1 MQGKILKGISGFY
14 YVHVVE
20 SGIRDTG
27 VLPGI
32 YECKAKGIFRKEG
45 IKPLVG
51 DVVEIEVLDETEK
64 KGNLTHI
71 LPRKNELVRPAVANV
86 DMALI
91 VFAAATPDPNFN
103 LLDRFLTL
111 MARQG
116 LPVCICFNKVDL
128 IEEKLRQQYMRDYSG
143 CGCPVEFISVKEDI
157 GIERLAEHLCGK
169 TTTIAG
175 PSGVGKSSLINRL
188 QSDVQMETGDVSEK
202 IGRGKQTTRHT
213 QLIHIQEDT
222 YIMDTPGFSSLYL
235 PQMQKEELA
244 GYYPEFDDYR
254 DTCRFLGCSHISEPD
269 CGVKQALADGKI
281 SQLRYD
287 NYVQLYGE
295 LKEQE
300 KNRYS

>member
-14 YVHVVE
+14 YVYVAG
-20 SGIRDTG
+20 SG
-27 VLPGI
+27 L

-51 DVVEIEVLDETEK
+51 DLVEIDILDEAEK
-64 KGNLTHI
+64 KGNLIRI
-71 LPRKNELVRPAVANV
+71 LPRKNALVRPAVANV

-103 LLDRFLTL
+103 LLDRFLAL

-116 LPVCICFNKVDL
+116 LPVCICFNKCDL
-128 IEEKLRQQYMRDYSG
+128 VSAELQEQYRLDYRG

-157 GIERLAEHLCGK
+157 GIEGLLAHLRGK
-169 TTTIAG
+169 TSTIAG

-188 QSDVQMETGDVSEK
+188 SPDVQLETGEVSEK

-213 QLIHIQEDT
+213 QLIRIEGDT

-235 PQMQKEELA
+235 QDMDKEELA
-244 GYYPEFDDYR
+244 GCYPEFADYEP
-254 DTCRFLGCSHISEPD
+254 DCRFPGCSHISEPD
-269 CGVKQALADGKI
+269 CGVKRALEEGKI
-281 SQLRYD
+281 SRLRYA

-295 LKEQE
+295 LKEQTW
-300 KNRYS
+300 KNTQKKY

>member
-20 SGIRDTG
+20 SGI
-27 VLPGI
+27 
-32 YECKAKGIFRKEG
+32 YECKAKGIFRQQG

-51 DVVEIEVLDETEK
+51 DLVEIDIIDETEK
-64 KGNLTHI
+64 EGNI
-71 LPRKNELVRPAVANV
+71 VRVFPRNNALIRPAVANV

-91 VFAAATPDPNFN
+91 VFAAAKPDPNFQ
-103 LLDRFLTL
+103 LLDRFLVL
-111 MARQG
+111 MARQDV
-116 LPVCICFNKVDL
+116 PVCICFNKSDL
-128 IEEKLRQQYMRDYSG
+128 VSEEIKREYEESYEA
-143 CGCPVEFISVKEDI
+143 CGYPVEFISVKRDE
-157 GIERLAEHLCGK
+157 GIDRLMVHLRGK

-188 QSDVQMETGDVSEK
+188 QPQIQMETGSVSEK

-213 QLIHIQEDT
+213 QLIHIEGNS

-235 PQMQKEELA
+235 PQMEKEELQQ
-244 GYYPEFDDYR
+244 YYTEFTAYEPY
-254 DTCRFLGCSHISEPD
+254 CRFQGCSHISEPD
-269 CGVKQALADGKI
+269 CGVKQALAEGRI
-281 SQLRYD
+281 SKLRYE

-300 KNRYS
+300 KNRY